1 MEFAFTHSMEKST
14 DVHLSESKGFYEDR
28 FECGTGDLRR
38 ISPVVIRKE
47 PSNSIFYSVFLV
59 LNTMIG
65 SGKVL
70 NR

>member
-1 MEFAFTHSMEKST
+1 MENST
-14 DVHLSESKGFYEDR
+14 DVHLSESKGFHEDG
-28 FECGTGDLRR
+28 FECGPGDLRR